1 MGKKLQQSV
10 RWEKVL
16 QRYTINSE
24 AGTWVGRVF
33 NADVA
38 RALATYGKGEARM
51 NVEGEKR
58 RGGQMEDGGWKME
71 SYVYRTRANQGGR
84 QRSRLRSGP
93 SSERLGKVA

>member
-1 MGKKLQQSV
+1 VGKKLQQSV

-33 NADVA
+33 NADMA

-51 NVEGEKR
+51 NVEGGEEKR
-58 RGGQMEDGGWKME
+58 RANGGWRMEDGVICIPTKGQPR
-71 SYVYRTRANQGGR
+71 RTA
-84 QRSRLRSGP
+84 
-93 SSERLGKVA
+93 EE